1 MDILKKIGKAIAFP
15 FKHNKAFVITACAL
29 LAFFIT
35 ASIVITRVVL
45 INNTFNTLFGE
56 ERRVL
61 KSGDP

>member
-56 ERRVL
+56 
-61 KSGDP
+61 